1 LALNRGKAQKIIPL
15 FEKYDVT
22 LHTILLGRGTANS
35 EILSYLGLA
44 ETSKDIVLS
53 FVKKNKILSIYEE
66 LNPYL
71 KRNGNGISFT
81 IPLTSM
87 VGMTMYKFLTK
98 GGLNMAHI
106 ISDECISCGAC
117 AGTCPV
123 SVISENLK

>member
-1 LALNRGKAQKIIPL
+1 MKEKKKNLKKKQTKSQIQKLKLMITVLNRGKAQKIIPL

-98 GGLNMAHI
+98 GA
-106 ISDECISCGAC
+106 
-117 AGTCPV
+117 
-123 SVISENLK
+123 